1 MGGRERER
9 EREREKLQTLKSK
22 KACGPDGIMNEMLK
36 NIDKKFQSAILK
48 LFNLVLSVGF
58 FPEIWNRGLITPIYK
73 NGDKFDPNNYRG
85 ICVNSNL
92 GKVFCNIMNTR
103 LMSFLTKHNVLSKSQ
118 IGFIPKQRTT
128 DHIYTL
134 HTLIDKH
141 INQNKNKL
149 FACFIDF
156 QKAFDSIWHDG
167 LFYKIIESGI
177 GGKTY
182 DIIKSM
188 YSGNMCSVKI
198 GKMRTEYFTQGRGVR
213 QGCNLSP
220 GLFNIYINELATTL
234 EKSSVPGVSLHNEEV
249 KCLLFAD
256 DLVLLS
262 PTAQGL
268 QQSLDLLE
276 HYCQTWALT
285 VNPKKTKIM
294 IFQKRSKTQDIQPKF
309 KIGTQQVEYCTN
321 YTYLGI
327 KLNSTGHF
335 NDAVHELRD
344 KAHRAFYAIKKHI
357 QTEIPTRI
365 WLKLIECVIEPIAL
379 YGSEVWGPLTNHDF
393 TQWDKHPIETLHA
406 ELCKILLHVQRK
418 ATNNAC
424 RAELGKYPLIIKI
437 QKRAINFWT
446 HLKLS
451 DPLSY
456 HYQALQCQDMSS
468 RNPLTQLVQRL
479 RSQTCTNPSN
489 TAQEHTSS
497 PITPNLITKQSKQ
510 NYIAYWQTQTKTQ
523 SKMQCYL
530 ALNRPYTTAE
540 YLSTVTDLQL
550 KPTLTKYRLSE
561 HSLATETGRHP
572 AEQRLCC
579 HCSLN
584 EPETELHFLTKCEKF
599 KYIREFCLPKFEIVT
614 KGSFSK
620 LSDEEKLPI
629 LLGEE
634 SKSSTL
640 AAVYVSA
647 CHTLRDS
654 QGHTHTIS

>member
-1 MGGRERER
+1 
-9 EREREKLQTLKSK
+9 
-22 KACGPDGIMNEMLK
+22 
-36 NIDKKFQSAILK
+36 
-48 LFNLVLSVGF
+48 
-58 FPEIWNRGLITPIYK
+58 
-73 NGDKFDPNNYRG
+73 
-85 ICVNSNL
+85 
-92 GKVFCNIMNTR
+92 
-103 LMSFLTKHNVLSKSQ
+103 
-118 IGFIPKQRTT
+118 
-128 DHIYTL
+128 
-134 HTLIDKH
+134 
-141 INQNKNKL
+141 
-149 FACFIDF
+149 
-156 QKAFDSIWHDG
+156 
-167 LFYKIIESGI
+167 
-177 GGKTY
+177 
-182 DIIKSM
+182 
-188 YSGNMCSVKI
+188 
-198 GKMRTEYFTQGRGVR
+198 MRTEYFTQGRGVR

-234 EKSSVPGVSLHNEEV
+234 EKSSVPGVSLHNKEV

-309 KIGTQQVEYCTN
+309 TIGTQQVEYCTN

-344 KAHRAFYAIKKHI
+344 KARRAFYAIKKHI

-479 RSQTCTNPSN
+479 RSQTCPGTHQLTN
-489 TAQEHTSS
+489 HTQ
-497 PITPNLITKQSKQ
+497 PN
-510 NYIAYWQTQTKTQ
+510 
-523 SKMQCYL
+523 
-530 ALNRPYTTAE
+530 
-540 YLSTVTDLQL
+540 
-550 KPTLTKYRLSE
+550 
-561 HSLATETGRHP
+561 H
-572 AEQRLCC
+572 
-579 HCSLN
+579 
-584 EPETELHFLTKCEKF
+584 
-599 KYIREFCLPKFEIVT
+599 
-614 KGSFSK
+614 
-620 LSDEEKLPI
+620 
-629 LLGEE
+629 
-634 SKSSTL
+634 
-640 AAVYVSA
+640 
-647 CHTLRDS
+647 
-654 QGHTHTIS
+654 